1 MDFDTWWFP
10 RTKRRK
16 TEIEKAEKEEAHIEE
31 AEIEE
36 LQDNNQVTDY
46 EESLQ
51 IDKIQENDDDHE
63 QSTNTDIK
71 QEQKIEITIGE
82 TNVAAQENEDN
93 LTTIEEHTDTK
104 DSFKTTESELF
115 REAENN
121 NDRGSTIQEG
131 VQQSVQSKDSVPSRL
146 NNAEI
151 TGKYTQAVQFLVQ
164 REQTNKIK

>member
-104 DSFKTTESELF
+104 DSLKQQNQNFSEKLKITMIEEVQY
-115 REAENN
+115 RKECNN
-121 NDRGSTIQEG
+121 PYNQ
-131 VQQSVQSKDSVPSRL
+131 
-146 NNAEI
+146 
-151 TGKYTQAVQFLVQ
+151 
-164 REQTNKIK
+164 KIVYQVV

>member
-10 RTKRRK
+10 RTIRRK

-82 TNVAAQENEDN
+82 TNVGTQEDGDN
-93 LTTIEEHTDTK
+93 SITIREHTDTE
-104 DSFKTTESELF
+104 DYLRTTESKLF

-121 NDRGSTIQEG
+121 NDRGSISQEG
-131 VQQSVQSKDSVPSRL
+131 V
-146 NNAEI
+146 
-151 TGKYTQAVQFLVQ
+151 
-164 REQTNKIK
+164 